1 MTEQGTE
8 LGASSDGDF
17 EQSHP
22 RHKQRIR
29 VDHGIVAATG
39 NPSFVTGSASPATGS
54 DSLGNFRMQ
63 SLENG
68 GS

>member
-22 RHKQRIR
+22 DINSEFVLTMALSPLQAPTPLLQVVLLPLR
-29 VDHGIVAATG
+29 VVI
-39 NPSFVTGSASPATGS
+39 P
-54 DSLGNFRMQ
+54 
-63 SLENG
+63 
-68 GS
+68 